1 MFLVSSHQPQ
11 LHGQFELGFLF
22 SRVFFQDVLNCVCVC
37 VCCRWGEQ
45 KSSDVSGEK
54 NLFSPFNVVVVL
66 THLLVMTNDCV
77 GVEVSDK
84 S

>member
-1 MFLVSSHQPQ
+1 MCV
-11 LHGQFELGFLF
+11 
-22 SRVFFQDVLNCVCVC
+22 CVCVC